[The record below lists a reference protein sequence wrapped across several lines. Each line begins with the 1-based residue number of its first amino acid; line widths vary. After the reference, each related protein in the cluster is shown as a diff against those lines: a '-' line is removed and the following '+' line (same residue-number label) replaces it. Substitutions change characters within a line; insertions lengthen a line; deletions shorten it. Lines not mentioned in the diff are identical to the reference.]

1 MIALLLPSLLLPAL
15 AADPTTFD
23 AHGFVLAPQDVGPSA
38 GLVLTRPGAFD
49 AGALSLGAVFEYAH
63 APLVARRYAGDEL
76 VFRDERLSDLFVMN
90 TRAGY
95 APTRW
100 LRLGAAVPVI
110 FAADGPEEV
119 GGTLGDVRVDATLVL
134 ARRDEGDWGR
144 VHVGVTP
151 FLDLPTGPTEAL
163 LGSPGIAGGATAS
176 ATWDVGALALG
187 GEAGIGVAPTVA
199 GSASL
204 AWWGRG

>member
-100 LRLGAAVPVI
+100 LRLGAAVPV
-110 FAADGPEEV
+110 V
-119 GGTLGDVRVDATLVL
+119 QV
-134 ARRDEGDWGR
+134 
-144 VHVGVTP
+144 
-151 FLDLPTGPTEAL
+151 AL
-163 LGSPGIAGGATAS
+163 
-176 ATWDVGALALG
+176 
-187 GEAGIGVAPTVA
+187 
-199 GSASL
+199 
-204 AWWGRG
+204 